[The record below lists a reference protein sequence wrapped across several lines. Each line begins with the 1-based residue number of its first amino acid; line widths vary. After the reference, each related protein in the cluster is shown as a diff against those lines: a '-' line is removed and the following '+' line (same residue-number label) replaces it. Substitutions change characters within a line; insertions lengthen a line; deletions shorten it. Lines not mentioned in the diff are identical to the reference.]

1 MCHPVH
7 INSQKDNEWY
17 VLGLEIILARG
28 LAKFVPAVAY
38 HFCLNLPATF
48 PQPHTQVLF
57 PGPVHLFVCRAMEI
71 QFKASRLFTFAVEPD
86 LPLAPEYDGH
96 PLADVV
102 EVQDAQQLVHLL
114 LRKRPRKDV
123 SGNPR

>member
-1 MCHPVH
+1 
-7 INSQKDNEWY
+7 
-17 VLGLEIILARG
+17 
-28 LAKFVPAVAY
+28 
-38 HFCLNLPATF
+38 
-48 PQPHTQVLF
+48 
-57 PGPVHLFVCRAMEI
+57 MEI

-114 LRKRPRKDV
+114 LRKRARKMFQGIQDEMREWSLIKV
-123 SGNPR
+123 EGRNPIGKLRSTRSMEREFC